1 MALVIEN
8 AAKNAMLQGLVS
20 KLNAGTNSTLSIY
33 VGATL
38 AVELVLTNP
47 VELSV
52 TGGVLTFN
60 VPPEALAISSGTPT
74 EARISDASGVLM
86 ITLPAS
92 LITLDKDKIYQGGY
106 VGVTS
111 IRFSI

>member
-1 MALVIEN
+1 MVLTDV
-8 AAKNAMLQGLVS
+8 AKNAMLQGLAN
-20 KLNAGTNSTLSIY
+20 KLNVGSNSLLSIY

-47 VELSV
+47 VELSI
-52 TGGVLTFN
+52 TGGVMTFK
-60 VPPEALAISSGTPT
+60 VPPQALAV
-74 EARISDASGVLM
+74 ASGVPTTAKILDSSGALM
-86 ITLPAS
+86 VTLPAS

-111 IRFSI
+111 IQFSI

>member
-1 MALVIEN
+1 MIVPEDV
-8 AAKNAMLQGLVS
+8 AKNVMLQGLAD
-20 KLNAGTNSTLSIY
+20 KLNVGTNSLLSVYI
-33 VGATL
+33 GATL

-47 VELSV
+47 VELSI

-60 VPPEALAISSGTPT
+60 VPPQALAVASGVPT
-74 EARISDASGVLM
+74 EAKLLDSSGALM
-86 ITLPAS
+86 VTLPAS

-106 VGVTS
+106 VGVQS

>member
-1 MALVIEN
+1 MVLTDV
-8 AAKNAMLQGLVS
+8 AKNAMLQGLAD
-20 KLNAGTNSTLSIY
+20 KLNTGSNSLLSVY
-33 VGATL
+33 VDDTL

-47 VELSV
+47 VELSI

-60 VPPEALAISSGTPT
+60 VPPQALAVASGIPT
-74 EARISDASGVLM
+74 TAKILDASGALM
-86 ITLPAS
+86 VTLPAS

>member
-1 MALVIEN
+1 MILTDD
-8 AAKNAMLQGLVS
+8 AKNAMLQGLAN
-20 KLNAGTNSTLSIY
+20 KLNVGTNSVLSIY

-38 AVELVLTNP
+38 AVEITLTNP
-47 VELSV
+47 VELSI

-60 VPPEALAISSGTPT
+60 TPPQALAVASGIPT
-74 EARISDASGVLM
+74 EAKILDSSGALM
-86 ITLPAS
+86 VTLPAS

>member
-1 MALVIEN
+1 MVLTDN
-8 AAKNAMLQGLVS
+8 AKNAMLQGLAN
-20 KLNAGTNSTLSIY
+20 KLNIGTNSLLSVY
-33 VGATL
+33 VDATL

-60 VPPEALAISSGTPT
+60 VPPQAIAIASGIPT
-74 EARISDASGVLM
+74 IAKILDASGALM
-86 ITLPAS
+86 VTLPAS

-106 VGVTS
+106 VGVQS
-111 IRFSI
+111 IKFSI

>member
-1 MALVIEN
+1 MVLTEV
-8 AAKNAMLQGLVS
+8 AKNAMLQGLAT
-20 KLNAGTNSTLSIY
+20 KLNAGGNSLLSVY

-47 VELSV
+47 VELSI

-60 VPPEALAISSGTPT
+60 VPPQALAVASGIPT
-74 EARISDASGVLM
+74 EAKILDSSGAIMV
-86 ITLPAS
+86 TLPAS

-106 VGVTS
+106 VGVQS

>member
-1 MALVIEN
+1 MIVLEDV
-8 AAKNAMLQGLVS
+8 AKNVMLQGLAN
-20 KLNAGTNSTLSIY
+20 KLNTGTNSLLSIY

-47 VELSV
+47 VEFSI

-60 VPPEALAISSGTPT
+60 VPPQALAIASGIPT
-74 EARISDASGVLM
+74 EARILDASGALM
-86 ITLPAS
+86 VTLPAS

-111 IRFSI
+111 IKFSI

>member
-1 MALVIEN
+1 MIVLEDV
-8 AAKNAMLQGLVS
+8 AKNVMLQGLAD
-20 KLNAGTNSTLSIY
+20 KLNAGTNSVLSVY

-60 VPPEALAISSGTPT
+60 VPPQALAVASGMPT
-74 EARISDASGVLM
+74 TAKILDASGTLIV
-86 ITLPAS
+86 TLPAS
-92 LITLDKDKIYQGGY
+92 LIALDKDKIYQGGY

>member
-1 MALVIEN
+1 MIILEDV
-8 AAKNAMLQGLVS
+8 AKNVMLQGLAN
-20 KLNAGTNSTLSIY
+20 KLNTGSNSLLSVY

-47 VELSV
+47 VELSI

-60 VPPEALAISSGTPT
+60 VPPQALAIASGIPT
-74 EARISDASGVLM
+74 TAKILDASGSLM

-106 VGVTS
+106 VGIQS